1 VIDVKVSARAE
12 LDSVG
17 SPNGALA
24 LRTVEEV
31 EAAKAQLEA
40 MPWRRLDPVPDY
52 ALAVVR
58 SRPEVVG
65 PYVEILPSP
74 GGERIVFVGRLEDVP
89 LAVTVGYRTLYRPV
103 ARAITL
109 VHGGVRGADSPAAA
123 ATLFERLREALANGE
138 ADVVSFPAIP
148 VGSALHAAATA
159 VPRLLRNHHARRS
172 THWALRLPD
181 SYDEFLRSR
190 SKKTRENV
198 RVYRNRLLRD
208 HGDELSLRVYREPD
222 ELEEFLAA
230 AEQVAVKTYQRGLGV
245 ALADTIEERALT
257 GLAFE
262 RGWFRGWVLSA
273 GDRPIAFWSG
283 AGFNGTFFVGTP
295 GYDPAFTEYSL
306 GTYLL
311 MRVIEDLIAD
321 PTVDV
326 LDYGQGESE
335 YKRRFGSESWEEE
348 DVLVFA
354 RRARAIRINVL
365 RTSIGGAAELGRRVA
380 ARTGLGP
387 RLKRRWRRRLARSSA
402 TSPVG

>member
-1 VIDVKVSARAE
+1 MIEVKVPAPAQ
-12 LDSVG
+12 LDSHG
-17 SPNGALA
+17 SPNGPLA
-24 LRTVEEV
+24 LRTTGEV
-31 EAAKAQLEA
+31 EAAKAELEA

-89 LAVTVGYRTLYRPV
+89 LEVAVGYRTLYRPV

-109 VHGGVRGADSPAAA
+109 VHGGVHGADSPAAA
-123 ATLFERLREALANGE
+123 ATLLERLREALANGE

-159 VPRLLRNHHARRS
+159 VPWPLRNHYARRS
-172 THWALRLPD
+172 THWTLRLPD

-198 RVYRNRLLRD
+198 RVYRNRLHRD
-208 HGDELSLRVYREPD
+208 HGDDLSLRVYREPD
-222 ELEEFLAA
+222 ELEEFLVA
-230 AEQVAVKTYQRGLGV
+230 AETVAVKTYQRGLGA
-245 ALADTIEERALT
+245 ALADTVEERALT

-295 GYDPAFTEYSL
+295 GYDPAFAEYSL

-311 MRVIEDLIAD
+311 LRVIEDLIAD

-348 DVLVFA
+348 DVLIFA
-354 RRARAIRINVL
+354 RTVRGIRMNVV
-365 RTSIGGAAELGRRVA
+365 RTSIGGTVALGRGMA

-402 TSPVG
+402 TSTIG

>member
-1 VIDVKVSARAE
+1 VIDIGIPAPAE
-12 LDSVG
+12 RDSQA
-17 SPNGALA
+17 SPVRPLV
-24 LRTVEEV
+24 LRTPDEV
-31 EAAKAQLEA
+31 EAAKAELEA
-40 MPWRRLDPVPDY
+40 LPWRRLDPVPDY

-65 PYVEILPSP
+65 PHVELLLSP
-74 GGERIVFVGRLEDVP
+74 AGERIAFVGRLEDVP
-89 LAVTVGYRTLYRPV
+89 LTVAVGYRTLYRPV
-103 ARAITL
+103 LRAITL
-109 VHGGVRGADSPAAA
+109 VHGGVDGADSPAAA
-123 ATLFERLREALANGE
+123 AMLVERLRGALAAGE
-138 ADVVSFPAIP
+138 ADVVSLPAIP
-148 VGSALHAAATA
+148 VGSHLHAAATA
-159 VPRLLRNHHARRS
+159 VPWALRNHLARPS

-198 RVYRNRLLRD
+198 RVYRNRLHRD
-208 HGDELSLRVYREPD
+208 HGDDLSLRVYREPA
-222 ELEEFLAA
+222 ELGEFLAA
-230 AEQVAVKTYQRGLGV
+230 AETVAVKTYQRGLGV

-262 RGWFRGWVLSA
+262 RGWFRGWVLSV

-295 GYDPAFTEYSL
+295 GYDPAFAEYSL

-321 PTVDV
+321 PAIDT
-326 LDYGQGESE
+326 LDYGHGESE

-348 DVLVFA
+348 DVLIFA
-354 RRARAIRINVL
+354 RTVRGVRINAV
-365 RTSIGGAAELGRRVA
+365 RTAIGGAVALGRGVA

-387 RLKRRWRRRLARSSA
+387 RLKRRWRRRLARPGS